1 MEETPAEPSIKELC
15 RNMLK
20 LLLFLTAGVP
30 GLLRV
35 PAAHFYIKMPVCFSG
50 LFCYNGFVLLGKGW
64 EIILS
69 VIANLSNV
77 KNEQGTSL
85 NIKQWF
91 TL

>member
-20 LLLFLTAGVP
+20 FAPFLNAWMP
-30 GLLRV
+30 GLRV

-69 VIANLSNV
+69 VTANLSNI
-77 KNEQGTSL
+77 KNEQDTSP

>member
-1 MEETPAEPSIKELC
+1 MEETPAEPSIRELC
-15 RNMLK
+15 RNNVEIAPC
-20 LLLFLTAGVP
+20 LTAWMP
-30 GLLRV
+30 GLIRV
-35 PAAHFYIKMPVCFSG
+35 PAAHFCIKMLVCFSG

-64 EIILS
+64 DIILS
-69 VIANLSNV
+69 VIANLSNI